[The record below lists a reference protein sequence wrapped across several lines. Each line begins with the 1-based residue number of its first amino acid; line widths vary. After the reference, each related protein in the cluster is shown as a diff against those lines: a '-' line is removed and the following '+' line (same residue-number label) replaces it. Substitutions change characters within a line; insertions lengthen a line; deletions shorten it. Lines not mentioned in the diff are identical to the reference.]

1 MTSRL
6 SDTLDAELGR
16 VRRERDLYL
25 RLLELG
31 AHVDLTSFLRDALAL
46 VVDATHAHQAY
57 LELHD
62 EHDGANPTRWSMA
75 HGFSDEELES
85 IRSAISTGIIAEAL
99 ATGQTIVTP
108 SAFLDPRFRERG
120 SVKIAH
126 IREVLCTPIGVDSP
140 RGVLYL
146 QGRASEGP
154 FSPEDCANAEAF
166 ARHLAPL
173 AECLFVR
180 ERHDADPTRSLR
192 ETLRLESVIGR
203 SAALAAVLRQVALVA
218 PLEVTVLLTGE
229 SGTGKSQ
236 IARVIHDNGP
246 RAGHPFVE
254 VNCATFQE
262 GLVENELFGSVPGA
276 FTGAQRTEGKVL
288 AAEHGTLFL
297 DEIGDLPLPAQ
308 AKLLHLIHAKQ
319 YYPLGSTKSLR
330 ADVRIIAATNVDLA
344 AAVAERRFREDLL
357 YRLQVLPIRVPALAE
372 RREDIIDLAAHFCAA
387 ACERHGLPRVTLSR
401 GAQRAAE
408 SAEWPG
414 NIRQLAHA
422 VEAAAIRAAGE
433 GALRVEPQHLF
444 PGAIDQHVGGDD
456 VTFQE
461 ATRRFQARLLRQALE
476 DAGWNVTEVAR
487 RLDLARSHVYT
498 LIRAFGLERQ

>member
-1 MTSRL
+1 M
-6 SDTLDAELGR
+6 SDAPDSDLER

-31 AHVDLTSFLRDALAL
+31 AQHDLTSFLRDALAL
-46 VVDATHAHQAY
+46 VVEATRAHQAY

-62 EHDGANPTRWSMA
+62 ERDGASPTRWSMA
-75 HGFSDEELES
+75 HGFTDEELDT

-126 IREVLCTPIGVDSP
+126 IREVLCTPIGVDPP

-146 QGRASEGP
+146 QGRASAGP
-154 FSPEDCANAEAF
+154 FSAEDCTNAEIF

-173 AECLFVR
+173 ADGLLVR
-180 ERHDADPTRSLR
+180 ARHDPDPTRLFR
-192 ETLRLESVIGR
+192 ETLRLDNVIGR
-203 SAALAAVLRQVALVA
+203 SAALASLLRQVALVV
-218 PLEVTVLLTGE
+218 PLDVTVLLTGE

-236 IARVIHDNGP
+236 IARLIHDNGP
-246 RAGHPFVE
+246 RAGSPFVE
-254 VNCATFQE
+254 LNCAAIPET
-262 GLVENELFGSVPGA
+262 LVENELFGAVPGGHS
-276 FTGAQRTEGKVL
+276 GATRRIEGKVM

-297 DEIGDLPLPAQ
+297 DEIGDLALPAQ
-308 AKLLHLIHAKQ
+308 AKLLQLIHAKQ
-319 YYPLGSTKSLR
+319 YYPLGSARPLR
-330 ADVRIIAATNVDLA
+330 ADVRVIAATNVDLA
-344 AAVAERRFREDLL
+344 SAVAAHHFREDLL
-357 YRLQVLPIRVPALAE
+357 YRLQVLPVRVPALAE
-372 RREDIIDLAAHFCAA
+372 RREDIVDLTSHFCAA
-387 ACERHGLPRVTLSR
+387 ACERHGLAHLALSR

-422 VEAAAIRAAGE
+422 VEAAVIRAAGE
-433 GALRVEPQHLF
+433 GALQVEPHHLF
-444 PGAIDQHVGGDD
+444 PDATDVQPGADELS
-456 VTFQE
+456 FQE
-461 ATRRFQARLLRQALE
+461 ATRRFQARFLRLALE

-487 RLDLARSHVYT
+487 RLDLARSHVYN
-498 LIRAFGLERQ
+498 LIRAFGLARQ